1 MTRITDMSHQL
12 SKSFDPAEVQRLAG
26 ECWER
31 ERLFHAE
38 PTDPGEP
45 FSVVI
50 PPPNVTGALHLGHA
64 LNNTLQDIVVRWQR
78 MRGRNAV
85 WLPGTDHAG
94 IATQTVVEKRVLKE
108 EGKRRTD
115 FKREEFVAKIQAWK
129 DEYERRI
136 LAQLKA
142 MGASCDF
149 DRTAFTMDEARAK
162 AVREAFFRFFKD
174 GLIYR
179 GKRLVNWDPVTQ
191 TALADDEV
199 EDQEVDGFFY
209 YLRYPLEDGS
219 GHITV
224 ATTRPETMLGDTAVA
239 LNPKDPRAE
248 HYRGKKVRLP
258 IVNRVIP
265 IIEDDYVV
273 LPISLGGHPDDPKA
287 QFATGF
293 LKVTPAHD
301 PNDWD
306 IGQRHGLP
314 VINVMA
320 PDASISLD
328 HGWLAAEPGARGTA
342 DPFLVEHLLGKGRD
356 EARTAV
362 VHWFRDNGL
371 LEDTKPYRH
380 SVGHSYRSHVPI
392 EPYLSDQ
399 WYLKVTDPRMAQAAN
414 AALVPEQRSGGSG
427 GEGGSPATQPQ
438 EAPERH
444 GEVAR
449 AKSLRFHPPRYAKMY
464 ESWHD
469 NIRDWCI
476 SRQLW
481 WGHRIPVWTKTMF
494 IGDKTTVGDQQAK
507 DSWVVHETAETAEDW
522 PYNDPDAAIQD
533 FHDPSTRRWISHV
546 CLQTARDDLIKA
558 FESHGFTQDPDVLDT
573 WFSSAL
579 WPLSTLGWPAD
590 TPELARWNPT
600 NLLSTARE
608 IITLWVSRMVMMNLY
623 LRGCVPFTDVLI
635 HPVIQDGE
643 GRRMSKSLGNGVD
656 PLDIIQTYGADALR
670 YTLATMATQTQ
681 DVRLPVERDPQTG
694 HNTSP
699 KFDLGRSFCV
709 KLWNAAR
716 FVLMQLEGDGA
727 TERPT
732 DVPVDELKWT
742 MADRWIVSR
751 FNRTVA
757 EVNAA
762 LGEYRFDNYA
772 KAIYDFFWRDF
783 CDWYVEA
790 AKPQMRNP
798 DQRGQTSIILASV
811 LDGILRL
818 MHPVIPFVTEVLWWK
833 LNEVCPRRGLPGRID
848 CPGGKRLIRADW
860 PAVGDVSQAAEHIFP
875 KIQEIVTTIR
885 NLRNDYKVDA
895 RKPVTV
901 SILAPGDAGRQ
912 ILALQPA
919 IELLATCKLATVGP
933 EVTPPASAVRAAVDK
948 CEIYVEGLV
957 DPAADAGRTAKL
969 REELQRKIATLK
981 GRLSNEGYLAK
992 APPKLVQETKDQ
1004 LSAAE
1009 AELAKLG

>member
-149 DRTAFTMDEARAK
+149 DRTAFTMDDARAK

-328 HGWLAAEPGARGTA
+328 HGWLAAEPDARGRA
-342 DPFLVEHLLGKGRD
+342 DPFLAEHLLGKGRD

-414 AALVPEQRSGGSG
+414 AALVAEQKGGASGGAGVSL
-427 GEGGSPATQPQ
+427 ATAQPQ
-438 EAPERH
+438 DPRGQH
-444 GEVAR
+444 AR
-449 AKSLRFHPPRYAKMY
+449 ATLRFHPARYAKMF

-481 WGHRIPVWTKTMF
+481 WGHRIPVWRRPTRY
-494 IGDKTTVGDQQAK
+494 IGSIDAALPALQRLVALQRAGKIWLQLRGERVDATPQRID
-507 DSWVVHETAETAEDW
+507 DETLGALHVAVAPDYDE
-522 PYNDPDAAIQD
+522 DPDVRSALQAIG
-533 FHDPSTRRWISHV
+533 
-546 CLQTARDDLIKA
+546 A
-558 FESHGFTQDPDVLDT
+558 EQDPDVLDT

-579 WPLSTLGWPAD
+579 WPLSTLGWPDD

-732 DVPVDELKWT
+732 EAPVDELKWT

-875 KIQEIVTTIR
+875 KIQEVVTTIR

-901 SILAPGDAGRQ
+901 SILAPGEAGRQ

-981 GRLSNEGYLAK
+981 GRLNNEGYLAK